1 MKAKLWRTT
10 TMAKRKTVASIEK
23 QIQLIQQR
31 ILVAKARYE
40 RLGEQLLALNKE
52 KSLRQAEL
60 IVDAMNRSGKSMAEI
75 MTFLSR

>member
-1 MKAKLWRTT
+1 
-10 TMAKRKTVASIEK
+10 MAKRKTVASIEK
-23 QIQLIQQR
+23 QIQLTQQR

>member
-1 MKAKLWRTT
+1 
-10 TMAKRKTVASIEK
+10 MAKRKTVASIEK
-23 QIQLIQQR
+23 QIQLTQQR

-60 IVDAMNRSGKSMAEI
+60 IVDAMNSGKSMAEI